1 MMSIQRN
8 YLQTVIFDLKKSS
21 LRHQFIISLTIIE
34 NSLADHFFQCVL
46 RDRQRFIL
54 LDHR

>member
-1 MMSIQRN
+1 MSVQRN
-8 YLQTVIFDLKKSS
+8 YLQTVIFDLKKFTGHK
-21 LRHQFIISLTIIE
+21 LIVFIYSNRK

-46 RDRQRFIL
+46 RDGQRFIL